1 MTGEEQGLSSFKLI
15 DDQGF
20 QQLSQIQMNPMEQVI
35 SAITMKFDGNDDT
48 EYFVLGEFGSYSC
61 NFCALIPKL
70 LLRSWCG
77 CGCRDSSCQA

>member
-48 EYFVLGEFGSYSC
+48 EYFVLGEFGS
-61 NFCALIPKL
+61 
-70 LLRSWCG
+70 
-77 CGCRDSSCQA
+77 